1 MAKGFG
7 GLQTI
12 SKSNAPSTHRK
23 RAATHTRHDTH
34 AYIPS
39 LKAMQ
44 KAHVYSIFYQTSL
57 YLYFSAFFFP
67 LFLGWIRRGR

>member
-12 SKSNAPSTHRK
+12 SKSNAPSTHRT

-34 AYIPS
+34 AHIPS

-44 KAHVYSIFYQTSL
+44 KAHVYSIFYQRPPSL
-57 YLYFSAFFFP
+57 YLYFSAFFF
-67 LFLGWIRRGR
+67 LFFWVG